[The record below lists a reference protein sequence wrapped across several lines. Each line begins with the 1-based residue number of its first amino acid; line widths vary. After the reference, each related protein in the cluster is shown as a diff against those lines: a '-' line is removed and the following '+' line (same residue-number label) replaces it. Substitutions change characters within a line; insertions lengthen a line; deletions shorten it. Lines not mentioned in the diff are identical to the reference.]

1 MYGLSENV
9 INFDLGLIGQGQIQG
24 QIILNNC
31 KCESNIFLNME
42 GIHRFIL
49 KIFYR
54 MLKYLWYYIP
64 MIMCVDSMTLA
75 SWPFDL
81 DQNRAV

>member
-9 INFDLGLIGQGQIQG
+9 INFDLGPIGQGQIQG
-24 QIILNNC
+24 QIFLNNC
-31 KCESNIFLNME
+31 KCESIIFFNME
-42 GIHRFIL
+42 GIHRFIP
-49 KIFYR
+49 KFFYR
-54 MLKYLWYYIP
+54 MLKYLWYNIP